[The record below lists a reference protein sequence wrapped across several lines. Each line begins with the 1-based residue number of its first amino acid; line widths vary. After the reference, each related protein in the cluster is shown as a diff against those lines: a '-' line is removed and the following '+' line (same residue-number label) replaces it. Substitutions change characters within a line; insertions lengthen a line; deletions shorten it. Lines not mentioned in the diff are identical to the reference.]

1 MHNEIGI
8 AGYSPGQMRR
18 SPRQIYEK
26 IQRKCALRA
35 ALCAISAEIEAAVPD
50 LNASELQELQQLM
63 QADIESVDADT
74 AELQAQVAEEAKLAK
89 SQRSMQVTIPRKV
102 SAVLGAE
109 AERRVQRGVYPS
121 AEALVGEAILR
132 SYAT

>member
-74 AELQAQVAEEAKLAK
+74 AELQAQVAEEAKLSKTQKAMK
-89 SQRSMQVTIPRKV
+89 ITISRRA
-102 SAVLGAE
+102 SAILGAE
-109 AERRVQRGVYPS
+109 AERRIQRGVFAS
-121 AEALVGEAILR
+121 AESLVVESLER
-132 SYAT
+132 SYAR